1 MVFPMS
7 PDKQQELLDKASDW
21 FRDVM
26 MTAHI
31 KNTKKLASAK
41 EFKVNPFL
49 HHYLAAF
56 LTGEVTPQS
65 LARVLILPRVL
76 GTSITTS
83 FGSQVQKFVTEVL
96 QQVVG
101 STASGI
107 DIEFTDTQSG
117 QKTYMQV
124 KLGPLTINSPDVET
138 IHRHFQAVRRLA
150 KTNHVKMGEA
160 CLAVGVMHGDRSDLS
175 ANYKALEDQHGY
187 ALYVGQDFWLRLTGS
202 ETFYDRLIAV
212 IADVAVKANSTQLL
226 ADVEAQL
233 ALQLSSTSK

>member
-1 MVFPMS
+1 MS

-21 FRDVM
+21 FRDVI

-41 EFKVNPFL
+41 KFKANPFL

-65 LARVLILPRVL
+65 LAQVLILPRVL

-83 FGSQVQKFVTEVL
+83 FGTQIQKFVTEVL
-96 QQVVG
+96 QQVIG

-107 DIEFTDTQSG
+107 DIEFMDTQSG

-124 KLGPLTINSPDVET
+124 KLGPSTINKDDVDT

-160 CLAVGVMHGDRSDLS
+160 CFAVGVMYGEHGDLS

-187 ALYVGQDFWLRLTGS
+187 ALYAGQDFWLRLTGS
-202 ETFYDRLIAV
+202 ETFYDRLIAA
-212 IADVAVKANSTQLL
+212 IANVAVKANSTKLL
-226 ADVEAQL
+226 SEVEAKLAQQL
-233 ALQLSSTSK
+233 VSSSK

>member
-1 MVFPMS
+1 MS

-21 FRDVM
+21 FRDVI

-31 KNTKKLASAK
+31 KNTQKLASPH
-41 EFKVNPFL
+41 EFNVNPFL

-65 LARVLILPRVL
+65 LAQVLILPRVL

-83 FGSQVQKFVTEVL
+83 FGAQIQKFVTEVL

-107 DIEFTDTQSG
+107 DIEFDDTQSG

-124 KLGPLTINSPDVET
+124 KLGPATINKDDVDT

-150 KTNHVKMGEA
+150 KTNHVKMGQA
-160 CLAVGVMHGDRSDLS
+160 CFAVGVMYGKHSDLS
-175 ANYKALEDQHGY
+175 ANYKSLEDQHGY
-187 ALYVGQDFWLRLTGS
+187 ALYAGQDFWLRLTGS
-202 ETFYDRLIAV
+202 ESFYDRLIAA
-212 IADVAVKANSTQLL
+212 IADVAVKANSKELLSEVETKLAQQL
-226 ADVEAQL
+226 V
-233 ALQLSSTSK
+233 SSSK